1 MLPSPSETLAMSS
14 LRVAH
19 DHADHTNLHNSY
31 SVTFSFSG
39 GGDYLSKKNELKLQM
54 HFFNNEK

>member
-19 DHADHTNLHNSY
+19 DDADHTNLHNSY

-39 GGDYLSKKNELKLQM
+39 GDYLNKKNELKLQM
-54 HFFNNEK
+54 HFF